1 MHLGTTDGC
10 PIERQQISN
19 CRLRALVL
27 SSIGFGLFLVAT
39 ATHLSS
45 QAPRSWSTVLA
56 PSRATDWSNAGVPG
70 GIPNRTTICANVA
83 TTDTTKQI
91 QEKIDNCPA
100 NQVVMFPVGT
110 WNLTLSIYAH
120 KGIVLRGAG
129 PTKTIINLPT
139 SGYGDILFSVDGTG
153 ENPNGLPRYPPNLGS
168 TKWTGGLTKGST
180 VLTLASTAGIVA
192 GQRIVLDQYNAPYIF
207 TSAINGKCDSHNSCG
222 RNDNPLQF
230 FGADSRAQQE
240 MVQVESV
247 NSPTQITITA
257 PGVAY
262 DHSASLSPEA
272 FYWNTHGANGP
283 GNISYAG
290 VEDMQINANFNNFA
304 ISMGYCDYCWTKN
317 VTVTNLGRTAVF
329 FLWGTHDEVRDSY
342 FSSRNTSGGP
352 TQYGIELISTS
363 FAKVENNIFFGVTA
377 SILPETSYA
386 LVAGYNYI
394 LNTAPGP
401 QFGSFEPHLA
411 HNYLQ
416 LYEGNVLD
424 EIMYDNVWGS
434 SSHNTAFRNRA
445 SGHSPNK
452 TSYRVAIKVNADNHY
467 MNIVGNVIGDPTF
480 HTHYQCDNVDRR
492 PTDDFE
498 FDLGFWGS
506 CQNGIDSD
514 NPYDTVTE
522 SSLMRWGNW
531 DAVTYLANGS
541 TNGVRWCT
549 GAGVGNPACT
559 GSESAST
566 DPEFPGLAHPS
577 QILPSSFYLTAK
589 PSWFGDNI
597 WPPIGPDVNCSTN
610 CIANTANHAAK
621 IPAQLCYENTAKNSA
636 GFLTAFDAKACYER
650 RDLLPAN
657 KARIVGGRS
666 AVEFGSTGNVHHEHA
681 DSGN

>member
-1 MHLGTTDGC
+1 MHLSPTDEG
-10 PIERQQISN
+10 PVYNPQISKSSF
-19 CRLRALVL
+19 RVLVQL
-27 SSIGFGLFLVAT
+27 SILFVLFLVVT
-39 ATHLSS
+39 ATELLS
-45 QAPRSWSTVLA
+45 QVTGPWDGIIA
-56 PSRATDWSNAGVPG
+56 PSRATDWSRAGVPG
-70 GIPNRTTICANVA
+70 GIPHRTTICANVA

-91 QEKIDNCPA
+91 QEKMDNCPA
-100 NQVVMFPVGT
+100 NQVVMFPAGT
-110 WNLTLSIYAH
+110 WNLTLSIYAN

-153 ENPNGLPRYPPNLGS
+153 ENPNGLPRYPPSLGS
-168 TKWTGGLTKGST
+168 TKWTGGLTKGSRA
-180 VLTLASTAGIVA
+180 LTLASTAGIVA
-192 GQRIVLDQYNAPYIF
+192 GQRIVLDQHNAPYVF
-207 TSAINGKCDSHNSCG
+207 PLALNGECDSHNSCG

-230 FGADSRAQQE
+230 YGAQSRAQQE
-240 MVQVESV
+240 MVEIESV
-247 NSPTQITITA
+247 DSPTQITIKA

-262 DHSASLSPEA
+262 DHSPDLSPEA
-272 FYWNTHGANGP
+272 FYWNTAGIGENGP

-290 VEDMQINANFNNFA
+290 VEDMQINANSNNFA

-317 VTVTNLGRTAVF
+317 VTVTNVGRTAVF
-329 FLWGTHDEVRDSY
+329 FLWGMHDEVRDSY
-342 FSSRNTSGGP
+342 FSSHNAAGGP

-363 FAKVENNIFFGVTA
+363 FAKVENNIFFGIT
-377 SILPETSYA
+377 SSLLPETSYA
-386 LVAGYNYI
+386 LVAGYNYV

-401 QFGSFEPHLA
+401 QLGSFEPHLA

-434 SSHNTAFRNRA
+434 SSHNTAFRNRV

-452 TSYRVAIKVNADNHY
+452 TSYRVAIKVNADSHY
-467 MNIVGNVIGDPTF
+467 MNIIGNVIGDPTF
-480 HTHYQCDNVDRR
+480 HTHYQCDNADRR

-506 CQNGIDSD
+506 CQNGIDSK

-531 DAVTYLANGS
+531 DAVTYLTNGR

-549 GAGVGNPACT
+549 GSCVGNPECT
-559 GSESAST
+559 GSETAST
-566 DPEFPGLAHPS
+566 DPAFPGLADPS
-577 QILPSSFYLTAK
+577 HTLPGSFYLTGK

-597 WPPIGPDVNCSTN
+597 WPPIGPDVTCATN

-621 IPAQLCYENTAKNSA
+621 IPAQLCYENTAKNSD
-636 GFLTAFDAKACYER
+636 GFLTAFDAKSCYAGYDNFPSR
-650 RDLLPAN
+650 R
-657 KARIVGGRS
+657 ARTIGRR
-666 AVEFGSTGNVHHEHA
+666 N
-681 DSGN
+681 